1 MNNLDKYP
9 DLMSVKDVA
18 EALNVSRPFVRQL
31 CLTNQI
37 KHLRIGWLYKIEKVD
52 LIDFLQKSKNM
63 EG

>member
-1 MNNLDKYP
+1 
-9 DLMSVKDVA
+9 MSVNDVA
-18 EALNVSRPFVRQL
+18 EALNISRPFVRQL

-52 LIDFLQKSKNM
+52 LIEFLQKSKNR